1 MINLIPV
8 QSSFSGAMTSERL
21 FDEASNASSPS
32 SDQQTDHAMSAAEAA
47 ASAWEAAHRSAQA
60 ANAASEA
67 ALSAAQAAQ
76 RAVDSI
82 DVRLAQQAAD
92 DAMQAASLASR
103 AAEIASDAA
112 KESKARSST
121 QTKDIAATDERNDSA
136 NEASH
141 RQTQAFRPLRFTG
154 TLKTYYALWL
164 KNTLFT
170 LLSLGLYGPWAHV
183 QQRRYLFR
191 HTQMGGTGFDYH
203 GKGKDLFKLLLGG
216 LMLFALVNGGY
227 QYLIS
232 PDLKPGAGVAAS
244 LVLTACALALVGFA
258 IRYRSRNSS
267 WHGIRARWA
276 GSSWGMIR
284 HVLGGQLLTLVSVGL
299 AYPLVVQVVTKW
311 QLKQVRIG
319 DNELTPDISLKGFW
333 TLCAPWMFAPIILA
347 FALPVA
353 MSGNS
358 LLALYLDPQAEII
371 PQTAIIASTL
381 LWLLFLPRFW
391 SFAGLGLLA
400 GSLSFILSNNTAL
413 MLTMAASLTFGF
425 YLCYSMARLSML
437 HLVLR
442 NLSFRDHVQF
452 SSSLRIPSLFALAA
466 TNLLAIFASL
476 GLATPWAELR
486 LQHYLCNNIH
496 YKQTGPLDDLFD
508 GQTKGEPHEQAG

>member
-1 MINLIPV
+1 
-8 QSSFSGAMTSERL
+8 MTSERL
-21 FDEASNASSPS
+21 FDEATNASSPSS
-32 SDQQTDHAMSAAEAA
+32 SDQQTDHAISAAEAA

-67 ALSAAQAAQ
+67 AITAAEAAR

-103 AAEIASDAA
+103 AAEIASNAA
-112 KESKARSST
+112 KDSKDRSSTLKTT
-121 QTKDIAATDERNDSA
+121 QTKDIAVTDEIRDGT
-136 NEASH
+136 NEANP

-154 TLKTYYALWL
+154 TLKSYYALWL
-164 KNTLFT
+164 KGTLFT

-183 QQRRYLFR
+183 QQRRYLFG
-191 HTQMGGTGFDYH
+191 HTQLGGTGFDYH

-216 LMLFALVNGGY
+216 LILFALVNGGY
-227 QYLIS
+227 RYLIS

-244 LVLTACALALVGFA
+244 LLLTACALALVGFA
-258 IRYRSRNSS
+258 MRYRARNSS

-284 HVLGGQLLTLVSVGL
+284 HVLGGQLLTLFTLGL
-299 AYPLVVQVVTKW
+299 AYPLVVQVMTKW

-333 TLCAPWMFAPIILA
+333 TLCAPWMFAPILLA

-353 MSGNS
+353 MGGDS
-358 LLALYLDPQAEII
+358 LLALYLDPKVEII

-381 LWLLFLPRFW
+381 LWFLFLPRFW
-391 SFAGLGLLA
+391 AFAGLAVLA
-400 GSLSFILSNNTAL
+400 GSLSFILSNNTLL
-413 MLTMAASLTFGF
+413 MLTMTTSLTFGF

-437 HLVLR
+437 HLVLC
-442 NLSFRDHVQF
+442 NLSLKDHVQF

-466 TNLLAIFASL
+466 TNLLAILASL

-496 YKQTGPLDDLFD
+496 YKQTGPLDDLFS
-508 GQTKGEPHEQAG
+508 GQEKSEMA